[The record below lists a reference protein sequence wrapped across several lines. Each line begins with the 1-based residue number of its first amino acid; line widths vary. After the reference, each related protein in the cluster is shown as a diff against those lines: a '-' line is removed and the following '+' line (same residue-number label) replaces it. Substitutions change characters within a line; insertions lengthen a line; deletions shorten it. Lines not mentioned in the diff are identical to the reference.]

1 MCFLLTAHQHPGG
14 TGPSVL
20 TAVPELRLPA
30 LAPQGC
36 GRGVHPACSALGRTG
51 FWDEQGQVPAQP
63 TGSREHSPPHGSLTP
78 GVSDSHE
85 PTTNLTP
92 GQDVIKEVCPQ
103 RLTSSHIRGG
113 RMPNTVLPESRR
125 HIHAGS
131 AAATPASLA
140 PTQGSR
146 GGLSAQPGQL
156 DWPHATSQT
165 GFESSSC
172 TLAAPTGGALL
183 CPRSQ
188 KALPCCLQ
196 RPPPQHPA
204 RPGRDLRGTF
214 RLMRAEHGLLGGPGA
229 PSRLL
234 HPQALLL
241 YLLSHFYWHLPFCL

>member
-36 GRGVHPACSALGRTG
+36 ARGVHPACSALGRTG

-131 AAATPASLA
+131 AAATPVSLA
-140 PTQGSR
+140 PHRAAGVVSALSQVSWTGPTPPRRQVSSLPAARWLPPQGVPYSAPGLR
-146 GGLSAQPGQL
+146 KLSAVV
-156 DWPHATSQT
+156 
-165 GFESSSC
+165 F
-172 TLAAPTGGALL
+172 
-183 CPRSQ
+183 
-188 KALPCCLQ
+188 K
-196 RPPPQHPA
+196 
-204 RPGRDLRGTF
+204 
-214 RLMRAEHGLLGGPGA
+214 GLLRSTRHVLAGTCGE
-229 PSRLL
+229 
-234 HPQALLL
+234 
-241 YLLSHFYWHLPFCL
+241 LSGS